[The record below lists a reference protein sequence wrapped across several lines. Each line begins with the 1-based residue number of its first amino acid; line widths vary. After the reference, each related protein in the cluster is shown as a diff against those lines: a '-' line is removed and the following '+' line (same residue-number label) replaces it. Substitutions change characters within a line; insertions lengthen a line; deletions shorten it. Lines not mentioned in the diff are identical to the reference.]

1 MVRRNSSSPNKSAN
15 QQQGMTQGRGVDFDI
30 QQELARLQEII
41 YDSFHIPLTQWT
53 IVDEGKLLDQLE
65 MIGDRIPEAIRKA
78 LAVLEQE
85 QEILA
90 EAEGYAQRIIQSAQQ
105 EAAQILDESGI
116 IQQAQ
121 REANQLR
128 QQVQQDC
135 EDVQSQTI
143 AEVEQLRQVTTN
155 EIQQLRQQSLAECQ
169 KLEDG
174 ANEYAERVLNRLE
187 DELGEML
194 TVIRNGRQQL
204 YDNASS
210 RGVSSPGKQPP
221 NSLKKRPQ

>member
-15 QQQGMTQGRGVDFDI
+15 NQQGMTQGRGVDFDI

-65 MIGDRIPEAIRKA
+65 IIGDRIPEAIRKA

-85 QEILA
+85 QEILS

-128 QQVQQDC
+128 QQVQHDC
-135 EDVQSQTI
+135 ETIQSQTI
-143 AEVEQLRQVTTN
+143 GEVEQLRQITTN

-169 KLEDG
+169 KLEEG
-174 ANEYAERVLNRLE
+174 ANEYAERVLTRLE

-210 RGVSSPGKQPP
+210 RGTSPPKQTP
-221 NSLKKRPQ
+221 NLPKKRA